1 MEQYHVDYVALCKSF
16 YSAEGDMMV
25 TSVTYEGLPPI
36 AAEFDV
42 TYWARAAISKPGGF
56 RAQDRLNL

>member
-16 YSAEGDMMV
+16 YSPEGDMMV

-42 TYWARAAISKPGGF
+42 TYWARGGDQHTEWFPGPGPSE
-56 RAQDRLNL
+56 L